1 MIRELEGGRAS
12 SSCFFNETFSTNTLV
27 EAEVDD
33 VMVNHLN
40 PGESRHDTT
49 TGVSWKSGVGSFL
62 FFFFFYFFCP
72 VPITMSAISFFFVTA
87 FLHIR

>member
-62 FFFFFYFFCP
+62 FFTFFCP

-87 FLHIR
+87 FLHIH

>member
-1 MIRELEGGRAS
+1 MLPVLA
-12 SSCFFNETFSTNTLV
+12 FFNETFSTNTLV

-49 TGVSWKSGVGSFL
+49 TGVSWKSGVGSF
-62 FFFFFYFFCP
+62 YFFTLFLSRSHHH
-72 VPITMSAISFFFVTA
+72 VGYLIFFVTA

>member
-62 FFFFFYFFCP
+62 FFYFVF
-72 VPITMSAISFFFVTA
+72 VPFPSPCRLSQFFFVTA